1 MALVEKNLPV
11 RAGDASPIPGLERNP
26 GVGKCT
32 PPPTSVF
39 LSEKHNGQ
47 SNMGGGAIAH
57 GAIKSQI

>member
-32 PPPTSVF
+32 PPTSVF

-47 SNMGGGAIAH
+47 SNMGGG
-57 GAIKSQI
+57 GL